1 MSERETEG
9 WKEAAIAW
17 SVCASIHETW
27 AKGKD
32 ALYKTRHADFV
43 RRADDARARAL
54 ATPPSAPTAVEPDE
68 RAMANELVKVAAW
81 LLSPEPRRKLAEL
94 EDATHIGHRQF
105 HRAYE
110 GTFET
115 LRLKAIEI
123 RNFVDAAR
131 ESKGTPK

>member
-1 MSERETEG
+1 MNERETEG

-43 RRADDARARAL
+43 RHADDARAL

-68 RAMANELVKVAAW
+68 RDLFAARWQQLEHMYSKGATANTLGYYIGRPERLDYAA
-81 LLSPEPRRKLAEL
+81 
-94 EDATHIGHRQF
+94 Q
-105 HRAYE
+105 
-110 GTFET
+110 
-115 LRLKAIEI
+115 LRSEH
-123 RNFVDAAR
+123 DAAR
-131 ESKGTPK
+131 ASKGTP